1 MNLAPTVPSAATRA
15 RRRSRGASSMLVI
28 AVLVLL
34 GGLTVYVVGLVSSVN
49 NGYAMEVNLMRAN
62 QAAEAGL
69 EWGRYRLLINNAPC
83 AATQNVLMPGS
94 LSPYT
99 VTLRC
104 TQGGTDS
111 PPNFIQ
117 YRLTAT
123 ACNLPQGGGTCPN
136 TSINPGPDY
145 VERQVTALVDHP

>member
-1 MNLAPTVPSAATRA
+1 MAAAHPRFLRA
-15 RRRSRGASSMLVI
+15 CRGCRQRSRGASSVLVI

-34 GGLTVYVVGLVSSVN
+34 GGLTTYVVGMVSSVS
-49 NGYAMEVNLMRAN
+49 NGYAMEVNLMRAG
-62 QAAEAGL
+62 QAAESGL
-69 EWGRYRLLINNAPC
+69 EWGRYRLLVNNAPC
-83 AATQNVLMPGS
+83 AAAQNVAMPGS

-104 TQGGTDS
+104 TMGGIDS

-123 ACNLPQGGGTCPN
+123 ACNLPLGNTCPN
-136 TSINPGPDY
+136 TSANPGPDY
-145 VERQVTALVDHP
+145 VERQVTVLVDHP